1 MLATNAFNIVIT
13 ITVILI
19 IGSLIYLLIRL
30 MLHNEARYRE
40 DKNILTA
47 DMIPNSKMKGI
58 VDNYIARVGK
68 FGSFYVM
75 QIDIDNFKGLNELYG
90 PSRCDQVLQEL
101 SYRITS
107 GVEHSVVSRLND
119 DKIFVLVK
127 DDVNYATVE
136 EDVSNLIVKLKQT
149 YENGHQTPVNLTVS
163 VQLHYILLV
172 EQPIRPF

>member
-90 PSRCDQVLQEL
+90 PSRCDQVLVEL
-101 SYRITS
+101 SI
-107 GVEHSVVSRLND
+107 RLSL
-119 DKIFVLVK
+119 VLMMIK
-127 DDVNYATVE
+127 YLFLLRMM
-136 EDVSNLIVKLKQT
+136 LIM
-149 YENGHQTPVNLTVS
+149 
-163 VQLHYILLV
+163 
-172 EQPIRPF
+172 RPLRKMYLI

>member
-68 FGSFYVM
+68 FGSFM
-75 QIDIDNFKGLNELYG
+75 LCKLILITLKG
-90 PSRCDQVLQEL
+90 
-101 SYRITS
+101 
-107 GVEHSVVSRLND
+107 
-119 DKIFVLVK
+119 
-127 DDVNYATVE
+127 
-136 EDVSNLIVKLKQT
+136 
-149 YENGHQTPVNLTVS
+149 
-163 VQLHYILLV
+163 
-172 EQPIRPF
+172 

>member
-47 DMIPNSKMKGI
+47 DMTPNSKMKGI

-68 FGSFYVM
+68 LVLFM
-75 QIDIDNFKGLNELYG
+75 LCKLILITLKG
-90 PSRCDQVLQEL
+90 
-101 SYRITS
+101 
-107 GVEHSVVSRLND
+107 
-119 DKIFVLVK
+119 
-127 DDVNYATVE
+127 
-136 EDVSNLIVKLKQT
+136 
-149 YENGHQTPVNLTVS
+149 
-163 VQLHYILLV
+163 
-172 EQPIRPF
+172 

>member
-1 MLATNAFNIVIT
+1 
-13 ITVILI
+13 
-19 IGSLIYLLIRL
+19 

-90 PSRCDQVLQEL
+90 PSRCDQVCR
-101 SYRITS
+101 SFHT
-107 GVEHSVVSRLND
+107 
-119 DKIFVLVK
+119 
-127 DDVNYATVE
+127 A
-136 EDVSNLIVKLKQT
+136 
-149 YENGHQTPVNLTVS
+149 
-163 VQLHYILLV
+163 LLV
-172 EQPIRPF
+172 GLSIRLSLVLMMIKYLFLLRMMLIMRPLRKMYLI